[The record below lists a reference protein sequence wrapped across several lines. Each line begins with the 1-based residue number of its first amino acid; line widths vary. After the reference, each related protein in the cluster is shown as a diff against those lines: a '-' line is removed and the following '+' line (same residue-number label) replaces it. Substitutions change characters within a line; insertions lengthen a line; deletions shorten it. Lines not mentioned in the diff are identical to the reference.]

1 MSDLADRADAVI
13 ANEVATSLAGVRRA
27 ECIAPDGH
35 CRFCDALV
43 ALAGQFCDVDCRD
56 DFEKERAALVRSGK
70 LLA

>member
-13 ANEVATSLAGVRRA
+13 ANEVAISLAAVRRA
-27 ECIAPDGH
+27 ERIAPDGH

-43 ALAGQFCDVDCRD
+43 STGQFCDVDCRD

-70 LLA
+70 FIR